1 MELKPKQL
9 IIDKNVFQGT
19 GTKQLCR
26 FVKKHFLIL
35 PYVLFYE
42 CFTDQED
49 AKQKLPSRLRDV
61 MLAGGYMCPNI
72 NHIVRE
78 EGRTLQ
84 PYGYLPDLS
93 ETLAIRKVFE
103 KSTNIYKS
111 PSIKNLQREAMASA
125 QELRDLANR
134 VNIEMISEEPEGTK
148 AARKSEINRLGQLK
162 RWLDLIDQEDIHKLM
177 VDKDKGRDLTN
188 SPDKYCLSPD
198 WVSWHYFRLRCV
210 RCSEASVLTIRSGT
224 MTNER
229 AEHDLQ
235 DLEYV
240 LLLSRADGL
249 LTQDKECICLAKAAF
264 PDKDVF
270 PDITKVPNEYVCHWS

>member
-1 MELKPKQL
+1 MESNPKQL

-19 GTKQLCR
+19 ETSQLCQ
-26 FVKKHFLIL
+26 FVKKHLLIL
-35 PYVLFYE
+35 PHVLFYE

-49 AKQKLPSRLRDV
+49 AKQKLLSRLRDV
-61 MLAGGYMCPNI
+61 MLAGGYTCHNS

-93 ETLAIRKVFE
+93 ETSAIRKVFE
-103 KSTNIYKS
+103 KSTKIHKS

-162 RWLDLIDQEDIHKLM
+162 RWLYLIDQEDIHKLM
-177 VDKDKGRDLTN
+177 VDKVRDLTS

-198 WVSWHYFRLRCV
+198 GVSWHYFRLSCV

-270 PDITKVPNEYVCHWS
+270 SDIAKVPNEYVCHWS